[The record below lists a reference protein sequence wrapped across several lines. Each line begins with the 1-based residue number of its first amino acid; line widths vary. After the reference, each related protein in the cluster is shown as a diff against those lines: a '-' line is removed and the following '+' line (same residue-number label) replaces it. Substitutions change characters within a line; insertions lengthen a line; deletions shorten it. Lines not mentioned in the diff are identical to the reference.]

1 MAIIVTDFVLE
12 IVGTSI
18 CMHFCSRYSTNLIQN
33 VVIALWIFM
42 QIYIMMDNGWKNRI
56 YLEI

>member
-18 CMHFCSRYSTNLIQN
+18 CMHFCLRYSSNLIQN
-33 VVIALWIFM
+33 VIITLWIFM
-42 QIYIMMDNGWKNRI
+42 QIYIMMDAIKKIGST
-56 YLEI
+56 